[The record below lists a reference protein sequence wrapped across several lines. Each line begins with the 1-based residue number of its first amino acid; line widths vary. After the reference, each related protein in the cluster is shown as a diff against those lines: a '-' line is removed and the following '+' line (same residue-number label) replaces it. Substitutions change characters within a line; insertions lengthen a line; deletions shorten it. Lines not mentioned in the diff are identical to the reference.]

1 MKPEIETT
9 AAGEEWRPV
18 KGYEG
23 LYEVSNFGRVK
34 SLKYHRTGTE
44 RILKPKKDK
53 DGYLVVNLYKDGK
66 AKTHKVHRLVAT
78 AFLPNPHNLPEIN
91 HINEDKTDNRV
102 ENLEWCTAQYNTNYG
117 TARER
122 MIVIQR
128 VTQPSR
134 KQCIIDGVEYISIH
148 GAERQLNIPRGSVV
162 NALRKGR
169 THYKQHT
176 IAYC

>member
-1 MKPEIETT
+1 METWKKID
-9 AAGEEWRPV
+9 GFEN
-18 KGYEG
+18 YS
-23 LYEVSNFGRVK
+23 VSNMGRVRNDA
-34 SLKYHRTGTE
+34 SGGV
-44 RILKPKKDK
+44 LKPADAGR
-53 DGYLVVNLYKDGK
+53 GYQQVALYPGRKRVL
-66 AKTHKVHRLVAT
+66 VHRLVAL
-78 AFLPNPHNLPEIN
+78 AFIPNPDDLPQVN

-122 MIVIQR
+122 MIVIQQ

-169 THYKQHT
+169 THYKGHT